1 MHMANIPRFHER
13 TKHIGIR
20 YHYVRTA
27 IYNRLI
33 QLFYIPTTENLADLL
48 TKSLSHELHQRHSNQ
63 LGLRYFR

>member
-13 TKHIGIR
+13 PKHIGIR

-27 IYNRLI
+27 IDNHLI
-33 QLFYIPTTENLADLL
+33 QLFYIPNTQNPANLL

-63 LGLRYFR
+63 LVTILL